1 MAIKLP
7 TEKTSGEVDLSQIR
21 MLIYGAPKS
30 GKTSLVASFP
40 KTVIAATEKGYG
52 AQKVYVVD
60 IKKWE
65 DFIEFVNLILTDKH
79 DFETIAIDTA
89 DKLADMCVVYVCKE
103 FNVKHLGDVGFA
115 KGYHAVEKYLGDQL
129 HRLFMSK
136 YAVLLTSHSKVIE
149 VVDSGTTVSKT
160 VYTLSN
166 QARKV
171 IGAQVN
177 TIALMKMKLFKGEDG
192 KKVER
197 RILTTQSSVF
207 EEVGDRD
214 GRLPKEI
221 VLSIDQDKNYAQFEK
236 YYKKEGSEKK

>member
-1 MAIKLP
+1 MTIKLP

-21 MLIYGAPKS
+21 MLIYGAPKI

-40 KTVIAATEKGYG
+40 DTCVAATERGYG
-52 AQKVYVVD
+52 AQKIHVVD
-60 IKKWE
+60 IAKWE
-65 DFIEFVNLILTDKH
+65 DFVAFVDLIIAGKH
-79 DFETIAIDTA
+79 NFKTIAIDTA
-89 DKLADMCVVYVCKE
+89 DKLADMCVVHVCNE
-103 FNVKHLGDVGFA
+103 FKQKHLGDIGYA

-136 YAVLLTSHSKVIE
+136 YAVLLTSHSKVVEI
-149 VVDSGTTVSKT
+149 VQDGTTVSKI

-177 TIALMKMKLFKGEDG
+177 TIALMKMKLFKGDDG

-197 RILTTQSSVF
+197 RVLSTKSSVF

-221 VLSIDQDKNYAQFEK
+221 VLSIDQDKNYAQFVK
-236 YYKKEGSEKK
+236 YYKEGSVKK